1 MDGIGI
7 AEMRVF
13 LFLLWASGALALA
26 TMVLRRLHLSAA
38 FRIVGGV
45 DIVFI
50 VLTAWAY
57 FSIWGVTWSH

>member
-1 MDGIGI
+1 MNGIGI
-7 AEMRVF
+7 AEIRVF
-13 LFLLWASGALALA
+13 LFLLWASAALAMA
-26 TMVLRRLHLSAA
+26 TIVLGRFHLRAA

-57 FSIWGVTWSH
+57 FSIWGVAWSH